1 MEDDKQMEIP
11 KSNRKRIIVPIK
23 TDLYMFDHK
32 SAYEEKFISHI
43 LTKQEY
49 EQIFVQATRVMG
61 GSWSKKRNNDI
72 VKIPNFIIGL
82 AVLSV
87 LLTILYMIFIFL
99 STASDSPAL
108 LILSIICVSAA
119 SMIAFGLSIY
129 NFTRKLGRFR
139 SLQNIIEE
147 DIERYFTELNHKY
160 EGKLNFVYRVDYAE
174 INIIKQA
181 HHSDKAIKEEDEEEC
196 NTPKQRKSGLPK
208 DKYNVE
214 LANMKKED

>member
-1 MEDDKQMEIP
+1 MDNDKQLIDYP
-11 KSNRKRIIVPIK
+11 KSTRKRIIVPIK

-32 SAYEEKFISHI
+32 TSYEEKFLKHI
-43 LTKQEY
+43 LSKQEF
-49 EQIFVQATRVMG
+49 EQIFILATRVMG

-99 STASDSPAL
+99 STASDNPAL

-119 SMIAFGLSIY
+119 SIIAFGLSIY

-139 SLQNIIEE
+139 SLQDIIKE
-147 DIERYFTELNHKY
+147 DIERCFTELNKKY
-160 EGKLNFVYRVDYAE
+160 EGKLNFVYMVDYAE
-174 INIIKQA
+174 INIIKPA
-181 HHSDKAIKEEDEEEC
+181 PVGNDYIKEEEEEED
-196 NTPKQRKSGLPK
+196 NQTAKKVNSKKGEK
-208 DKYNVE
+208 FSTE
-214 LANMKKED
+214 LGNIKED

>member
-1 MEDDKQMEIP
+1 MEDDKQMELP
-11 KSNRKRIIVPIK
+11 KSSRKKIVVPVK

-32 SAYEEKFISHI
+32 SAYEEKYISHI
-43 LTKQEY
+43 LPKPEY
-49 EQIFVQATRVMG
+49 EQIFIQATRVMG

-139 SLQNIIEE
+139 SLQDIIKE
-147 DIERYFTELNHKY
+147 DIERFFSELNHKY
-160 EGKLNFVYRVDYAE
+160 EGKLSFVYMVDYAE
-174 INIIKQA
+174 IHILKQTNNN
-181 HHSDKAIKEEDEEEC
+181 DKAIKEEDEDEC
-196 NTPKQRKSGLPK
+196 PTPKQRKLTEKREKFNMEMG
-208 DKYNVE
+208 
-214 LANMKKED
+214 NMKKDD